1 MTTLSQEA
9 RDLSWLVSAF
19 AERVPGVAHAVVVS
33 SDGLLVAISD
43 HLPRDHADKLAAV
56 TSGLMSITAGA
67 AQMFDGDVVK
77 QTVVEMGR
85 GYFLV
90 MQVRDGSILATLAA
104 ADADIGVVGYE
115 MARLAK
121 QAGEM
126 LTPPCA
132 PNSSRRCPAEQA
144 GRRLSAAGA
153 CHACALDALTL
164 ANGVTGYQPARTG
177 VLVTSVAA
185 NTSWDRRATSA
196 APRGANRKS

>member
-9 RDLSWLVSAF
+9 RDLSWLVNAF

-43 HLPRDHADKLAAV
+43 ASAPGPRGQVRRGHLGPDEHHR
-56 TSGLMSITAGA
+56 GA
-67 AQMFDGDVVK
+67 AQMFDGDDVK

-90 MQVRDGSILATLAA
+90 MQIRDGSILATLAG

-126 LTPPCA
+126 LTPA
-132 PNSSRRCPAEQA
+132 LRAELQQA
-144 GRRLSAAGA
+144 L
-153 CHACALDALTL
+153 
-164 ANGVTGYQPARTG
+164 
-177 VLVTSVAA
+177 
-185 NTSWDRRATSA
+185 
-196 APRGANRKS
+196 PR